1 MIIIFLMKAVKLL
14 NKFKWKSDLFNISK
28 GTNSMKSNDY
38 EVMLRNRAQVNEDC
52 VDDVDVLSK

>member
-1 MIIIFLMKAVKLL
+1 
-14 NKFKWKSDLFNISK
+14 
-28 GTNSMKSNDY
+28 MKSNNY